1 MLRLLIVDDE
11 VIVRKWLTLVFQPFD
26 KEFVVVDAAANGHKA
41 LEICR
46 IHAIDIVI
54 TDIIMPDMDGMSFI
68 QALREFNLHT
78 QVIILSN
85 HADFSLAQKGMSF
98 GAAAY
103 LLKGEIT
110 EEELLEATRRAG
122 KKLAADDNP
131 PSPSFLG
138 ISSHQVSEL
147 LTGGTGEVLQA
158 FDRALISEKDTVWC
172 IVFSQDVTPAVSS
185 SLGMTNGAWRQRS
198 FQERLA

>member
-26 KEFVVVDAAANGHKA
+26 KEFVVVDAAANGHEA

-131 PSPSFLG
+131 PSPSFWG
-138 ISSHQVSEL
+138 
-147 LTGGTGEVLQA
+147 
-158 FDRALISEKDTVWC
+158 
-172 IVFSQDVTPAVSS
+172 
-185 SLGMTNGAWRQRS
+185 
-198 FQERLA
+198 